1 MSRDMGA
8 ASGTRATRRASY
20 GQFDPGLDS
29 YLLVDLCVRPGGIQ
43 TGPFGSQLHE
53 RDYVAAGTPIITVEH
68 LGENFISHDRVPRV
82 CDGDRLRLSK
92 YLLQTGDI
100 VFSRVG
106 SVDRRALVRSAE
118 DGWLFSGRCLRVR
131 PNPELVDSLYLSYYF
146 GLPSF
151 KAYVRAVAVG
161 ATMPSL
167 NTEILC
173 NMSIRLPTLS
183 EQRAIA
189 EVLGALDDKIE
200 ANIHMA
206 TIAEALAQAYA
217 TKWLTGNDAPLT
229 TLEDVADISKGA
241 SYRSVDLASG
251 DGWLVSLKCA
261 GRDGAF
267 QPEGLK
273 PFSGAAKDS
282 QVVGQGD
289 IVVAQTD
296 LTQRGSVIGRP
307 YRVDPRGRAG
317 RLVASLDF
325 AVVRPRDGLTR
336 EVLFAVL
343 SQQEF
348 RDHALG
354 FCNGTT
360 VLHMNSRA
368 LPSYEFPLPKA
379 EVIRTLTAA
388 MGPIL
393 KHADSVRREGVAVSS
408 LRDALL
414 PRLLSGE
421 IRVPQAE
428 PYIEAAL

>member
-1 MSRDMGA
+1 MPGGGLNLANAATYGGPAKPWQHLAPGEMFVALTDITQDGRILGSPARLAKDERRDCVVTHHVA
-8 ASGTRATRRASY
+8 RVEVSQPQALDVSYLYYALQTRAFRDHVA
-20 GQFDPGLDS
+20 G
-29 YLLVDLCVRPGGIQ
+29 CA
-43 TGPFGSQLHE
+43 TG
-53 RDYVAAGTPIITVEH
+53 TT
-68 LGENFISHDRVPRV
+68 
-82 CDGDRLRLSK
+82 
-92 YLLQTGDI
+92 
-100 VFSRVG
+100 
-106 SVDRRALVRSAE
+106 
-118 DGWLFSGRCLRVR
+118 
-131 PNPELVDSLYLSYYF
+131 
-146 GLPSF
+146 
-151 KAYVRAVAVG
+151 VRAVSPHDA
-161 ATMPSL
+161 
-167 NTEILC
+167 EIFQ
-173 NMSIRLPTLS
+173 IVIPPLS

-217 TKWLTGNDAPLT
+217 TEWLTGNDARLT
-229 TLEDVADISKGA
+229 TLQAVADISKGA

-307 YRVDPRGRAG
+307 YRVDPLGRAG

-368 LPSYEFPLPKA
+368 LPSYQFPLPKA
-379 EVIRTLTAA
+379 EVIRTLTAV

-393 KHADSVRREGVAVSS
+393 KYADSVRRECLALSG